1 MMNIYRNTLL
11 LTFALTFSL
20 ASAQLRF
27 EEEEIVYK
35 AGLLEENA
43 EAVFHFTNI
52 GEAPITITKVSSSC
66 GCTVPKLSK
75 KTYAPNESGEIK
87 ATFTFGARVGL
98 QKKRI
103 SVQTNSTTEDQYSL
117 SMVTDIPEWV
127 VSNPRI
133 LRWRLDEPA
142 SPKEFEVTISDPERI
157 SISATEQE
165 LDAFNIKIIN
175 TGPGLYRYLIAPK
188 APLERATEF
197 LRFTA
202 EVTDGSTTKTRQFG
216 VHCLI
221 R

>member
-1 MMNIYRNTLL
+1 MGG
-11 LTFALTFSL
+11 F
-20 ASAQLRF
+20 
-27 EEEEIVYK
+27 
-35 AGLLEENA
+35 
-43 EAVFHFTNI
+43 
-52 GEAPITITKVSSSC
+52 
-66 GCTVPKLSK
+66 
-75 KTYAPNESGEIK
+75 
-87 ATFTFGARVGL
+87 
-98 QKKRI
+98 
-103 SVQTNSTTEDQYSL
+103 
-117 SMVTDIPEWV
+117 
-127 VSNPRI
+127 NPRI

-165 LDAFNIKIIN
+165 LDAFNIKIIK